1 MISFAGT
8 ALLSIFVV
16 CGAGILLSG
25 LTDGKRPAAVIA
37 FGGAL
42 CSLLMMFA
50 SGTVLLTGRPFEAG
64 LWVLQGFGPL
74 TLRLDVLSSI
84 FLFTAGIVYLSASL
98 FVRSI
103 INDHLGERYP
113 ARRYGMLH
121 FALLASVVLI
131 LTANDAPLFLISWE
145 CMTIL
150 TFLLVNYEQRHRAN
164 HGGDRLNS
172 EQRQQT
178 DRRAGY
184 IMLVMSEAGFLAV
197 ILAFLILG
205 RNAPDFSFSALSTAA
220 GELSRNAIWA
230 VFLLGFL
237 GFGVKAGLVPV
248 NFWLPRAYTSAP
260 AIFLPVFAGVTLN
273 LGFYGILRLSADL
286 VRIGTSGT
294 GTFALVVGSI
304 TALVGILYATTESDM
319 KTMLAHSSIEN
330 AGIIIAA
337 IGAFLI
343 FRASGHPAASAIA
356 LTAALYHM
364 LNHSMYKTLLFEG
377 TAYVEAVAGTRD
389 MDRLGGLSRLVP
401 GLSAIVLVGCL
412 AISAVPPFNG
422 FVSEW
427 LTLQALLRSA
437 ILSSAPIKIVFALC
451 GAALALTAALAVTC
465 FVKTYAM
472 SFLGVKRGDWKPQL
486 SGRSGAGF
494 PLGFLAVMC
503 LLLGILPTYVIPVLD
518 RAVEPFTQASAT
530 AALVQ
535 PFFTANSSNQQLP
548 PAFLQEFHNL
558 GAQSGSKV
566 LPGRGLVILLRGSAE
581 NPVIFAMSPSCS
593 LAALAIMLLVAWFV
607 ITRLTRRRATVRR
620 ELWVGGIPRLFP
632 EMTYTATGFSNPVRV
647 VFQAIFR
654 PNITE
659 DTRQTVAV
667 HFRTAI
673 RRHRDETHVVDR
685 LFLRPV
691 GEAMSGIARFLAG
704 MHHGRLNAYVAYVLG
719 FLLFILFLYRAP

>member
-150 TFLLVNYEQRHRAN
+150 AFLLVNYEQRHRAN

-248 NFWLPRAYTSAP
+248 NVVAP
-260 AIFLPVFAGVTLN
+260 ASLYISSGDLPSRVC
-273 LGFYGILRLSADL
+273 
-286 VRIGTSGT
+286 
-294 GTFALVVGSI
+294 GSH
-304 TALVGILYATTESDM
+304 TEP
-319 KTMLAHSSIEN
+319 
-330 AGIIIAA
+330 
-337 IGAFLI
+337 
-343 FRASGHPAASAIA
+343 R
-356 LTAALYHM
+356 
-364 LNHSMYKTLLFEG
+364 
-377 TAYVEAVAGTRD
+377 
-389 MDRLGGLSRLVP
+389 
-401 GLSAIVLVGCL
+401 VLWH
-412 AISAVPPFNG
+412 SAV
-422 FVSEW
+422 E
-427 LTLQALLRSA
+427 
-437 ILSSAPIKIVFALC
+437 C
-451 GAALALTAALAVTC
+451 
-465 FVKTYAM
+465 
-472 SFLGVKRGDWKPQL
+472 
-486 SGRSGAGF
+486 
-494 PLGFLAVMC
+494 
-503 LLLGILPTYVIPVLD
+503 
-518 RAVEPFTQASAT
+518 
-530 AALVQ
+530 
-535 PFFTANSSNQQLP
+535 
-548 PAFLQEFHNL
+548 
-558 GAQSGSKV
+558 
-566 LPGRGLVILLRGSAE
+566 
-581 NPVIFAMSPSCS
+581 
-593 LAALAIMLLVAWFV
+593 
-607 ITRLTRRRATVRR
+607 
-620 ELWVGGIPRLFP
+620 
-632 EMTYTATGFSNPVRV
+632 
-647 VFQAIFR
+647 
-654 PNITE
+654 
-659 DTRQTVAV
+659 
-667 HFRTAI
+667 
-673 RRHRDETHVVDR
+673 
-685 LFLRPV
+685 
-691 GEAMSGIARFLAG
+691 
-704 MHHGRLNAYVAYVLG
+704 
-719 FLLFILFLYRAP
+719 